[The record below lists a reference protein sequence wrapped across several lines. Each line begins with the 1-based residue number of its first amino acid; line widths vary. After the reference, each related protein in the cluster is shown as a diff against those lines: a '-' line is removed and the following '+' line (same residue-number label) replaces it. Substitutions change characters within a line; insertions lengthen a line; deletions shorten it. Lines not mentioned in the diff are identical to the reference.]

1 MLELKITKQNQLVR
15 TLILGD
21 DLARLGV
28 LRAGRAPGSDI
39 LLDPEPGISRE
50 HFQLIFNEGR
60 WKLLLKSRHFPLL
73 LEGQNQSEFEL
84 RSGQVFEVG
93 PYRFAVSDTGSSDPL
108 DSSERTQIGVFT
120 FIPCLR
126 IRNPKGET
134 LAVHKLTTGSSWI
147 LGRDPSCSI
156 FVDNPKFSRQHLEIR
171 RVGDQFLVQ
180 DLGSSNGTR
189 LNGRDLGA
197 QEPVSLKSLDV
208 LQVVDWS
215 LVFEQR
221 DAQYDSRLGEIDEGM
236 ALLPVIT
243 EESVVGDPLS
253 YHDHSS
259 GSVFSNT
266 KSSPKSPSVE
276 KKKMILYGGIGIAVL
291 VLAFVFSGESPK
303 QEIATNPNQILT
315 PFDRLSAEQ
324 KMYVQQSYRT
334 GQQLLMQGKYEMA
347 RQEMVKVHQLVPAY
361 EDSKQIEEMSET
373 ALKTLREK
381 ELLEAREKEKIES
394 ESKIQ
399 AQVQQCRQQINS
411 RTTAED
417 LEICLSPILS
427 LNPEHPDIQALR
439 IQIEKRETE
448 RQMREAARQ
457 EREEQVAQLRNL
469 FQRAQ
474 KLDQDGALKE
484 AAPIYQRVIASSLPD
499 PQDLKSKARS
509 RIQQLRTES
518 LKKQAD
524 LVSQA
529 DQAAQKNQ
537 LKEAILAYQAA
548 LKIEANSEVSEKL
561 RGVEKEHRKIMQT
574 LYQEA
579 VLEESIGEVS
589 AAQAK
594 WKKVIEQSYPQ
605 EEYYQ
610 KSRSKLR
617 KYGG

>member
-1 MLELKITKQNQLVR
+1 MLELRITKQNQLVR
-15 TLILGD
+15 SLILGD
-21 DLARLGV
+21 EMAIRGI
-28 LRAGRAPGSDI
+28 LRVGRAPGSDI
-39 LLDPEPGISRE
+39 LLDSEPGISRE
-50 HFQLIFNEGR
+50 HFQLVFSEGR
-60 WKLLLKSRHFPLL
+60 WTLILKSRHFPLL
-73 LEGQNQSEFEL
+73 LKGQKQSDFVLEP
-84 RSGQVFEVG
+84 GQIFEVG
-93 PYRFAVSDTGSSDPL
+93 PYRFAVTEVSLSDP
-108 DSSERTQIGVFT
+108 SEGSDRTQIGVFN

-126 IRNPKGET
+126 IRNPQGET

-147 LGRDPSCSI
+147 LGREPSCSI

-189 LNGRDLGA
+189 LNGRDLGV
-197 QEPVSLKSLDV
+197 QESVTLKSLDV
-208 LQVVDWS
+208 LQVVDWN
-215 LVFEQR
+215 LIFEQR
-221 DAQYDSRLGEIDEGM
+221 DSQFESRLGEIDEQM
-236 ALLPVIT
+236 AHLPVVS
-243 EESVVGDPLS
+243 EESLVGEPLF
-253 YHDHSS
+253 YHEPPSQAVLSPHSM
-259 GSVFSNT
+259 
-266 KSSPKSPSVE
+266 SPKSHAIE
-276 KKKMILYGGIGIAVL
+276 KKKIIFYSGIGIVVL
-291 VLAFVFSGESPK
+291 VLAFIFSGEFPK
-303 QEIATNPNQILT
+303 HEAEPNPSQILT

-324 KMYVQQSYRT
+324 KLYVRQSYRT

-361 EDSKQIEEMSET
+361 EDSKQIEEMAET
-373 ALKTLREK
+373 ALKTLRER
-381 ELLEAREKEKIES
+381 ELLEAREKEKLES

-417 LEICLSPILS
+417 LESCLSPILS

-439 IQIEKRETE
+439 LQIEKRDAE

-457 EREEQVAQLRNL
+457 EREEQSAQLRNL

-499 PQDLKSKARS
+499 TQDFKSKARL
-509 RIQQLRTES
+509 RIQQLRAES

-524 LVSQA
+524 LIAKA
-529 DQAAQKNQ
+529 DQATQKNQ
-537 LKEAILAYQAA
+537 LKDAILSYQAA
-548 LKIEANSEVSEKL
+548 LKIEANSDVAEKL
-561 RGVEKEHRKIMQT
+561 RGAEKEHRKIMQT

-594 WKKVIEQSYPQ
+594 WRKVLEQSYPQ